1 MLFRKMLRD
10 FRKNFGAFFSVFLLS
25 ALAMTLFCTFEG
37 HVLSQNVAREAYH
50 KECNLSDV
58 WVYGEGFSEEQLEKV
73 RDLDFVQSVQL
84 RTAITQAR
92 LQTAMGHRW
101 ISSWKMKIRSI
112 HHIIFQVRSLILRIK
127 MVSGLPMHLPRGG
140 IFMWVIDLPWSMT
153 E

>member
-10 FRKNFGAFFSVFLLS
+10 FRKNFGAFISVFLLS

-73 RDLDFVQSVQL
+73 RDLDSASDCYYRHGSRL
-84 RTAITQAR
+84 RWGT
-92 LQTAMGHRW
+92 G
-101 ISSWKMKIRSI
+101 
-112 HHIIFQVRSLILRIK
+112 
-127 MVSGLPMHLPRGG
+127 GYLPGK
-140 IFMWVIDLPWSMT
+140 
-153 E
+153 

>member
-10 FRKNFGAFFSVFLLS
+10 FRKNFGAFISVFLLS

-84 RTAITQAR
+84 RTAITG
-92 LQTAMGHRW
+92 TAPDCGGAQVDIFLENENTVNTPYY
-101 ISSWKMKIRSI
+101 IS
-112 HHIIFQVRSLILRIK
+112 VRSLILRIK